1 MRSFKDFLLE
11 AAADSA
17 LINARGHV
25 SELIVYNTINR
36 YMEHRN
42 NGLSHARTLKKV
54 GDEFEHVHE
63 KSSAHP
69 QYQKAQKSLGASGF
83 KKVALDSHKA
93 SSSIIDHLHKTMGGI
108 TGSSTHLGPL
118 SRKETEA
125 LHGGHYT
132 SADVTVPTK
141 EGIAGLGLKFSS
153 KEEPGPEKLGTLGHN
168 RMYDAIQTFHQAIH
182 GSIDPEYHQASQQS
196 ENLNKLTP
204 EEQKHHQEYKS
215 AFVEK
220 LDKQPSSSLSVLRA
234 LTDGRLKVPKAKSKQ
249 VKTDMEIGRK
259 IRASARNELASH
271 RRRVLDNALAG
282 MDQNNPAHVEAFH
295 SLVHT
300 LMNSPTEGGHI
311 QDHIVSISSGGNVS
325 IQHHRQKATDVAN
338 EILKAGPSVSG
349 TGTTINLV
357 GGKNRITVA
366 MSEKGNE
373 SRFRLVKGKKQ

>member
-42 NGLSHARTLKKV
+42 NGLSHARALEKV

-93 SSSIIDHLHKTMGGI
+93 SSSIIDHFHKTMGGI

-168 RMYDAIQTFHQAIH
+168 RIYDAIQTFHQAIH
-182 GSIDPEYHQASQQS
+182 GSIDPKYHQASQQS

-234 LTDGRLKVPKAKSKQ
+234 LTNGRLKVPKAKSEQ
-249 VKTDMEIGRK
+249 VKTDMEKGKK
-259 IRASARNELASH
+259 IRARARTELAEH
-271 RRRVLDNALAG
+271 RRRVLGNAISA
-282 MDQNNPAHVEAFH
+282 MDKKNPAHVEAFH
-295 SLVHT
+295 ALVHS
-300 LMNSPTEGGHI
+300 LMNSPHEYSPI
-311 QDHIVSISSGGNVS
+311 QDYVVSISSGGNVS
-325 IQHHRQKATDVAN
+325 IQHHRQKATDAAN
-338 EILKAGPSVSG
+338 AILKAGPTVSG
-349 TGTTINLV
+349 SGATVKLSGGTHNIIA
-357 GGKNRITVA
+357 GI
-366 MSEKGNE
+366 SEKGTE
-373 SRFRLVKGKKQ
+373 VRLVKGKK

>member
-1 MRSFKDFLLE
+1 MKSFKAVLLSE
-11 AAADSA
+11 SKKTDS
-17 LINARGHV
+17 RGHV
-25 SELIVYNTINR
+25 SELMAHNTINR
-36 YMEHRN
+36 YMEHIN
-42 NGLSHARTLKKV
+42 NGLSHVQALENV
-54 GDEFEHVHE
+54 SNEYDHINGQ
-63 KSSAHP
+63 SSKHP
-69 QYQKAQKSLGASGF
+69 KYQRAQKVLDPKNFDKTSR
-83 KKVALDSHKA
+83 DSHTA
-93 SSSIIDHLHKTMGGI
+93 AISIIDHLHKKMVGVTGPSEH
-108 TGSSTHLGPL
+108 TGSL
-118 SRKETEA
+118 SPKGKKEQY
-125 LHGGHYT
+125 GYYT
-132 SADVTVPTK
+132 PADLIVPTK
-141 EGIAGLGLKFSS
+141 KGLIGLGLKYS
-153 KEEPGPEKLGTLGHN
+153 KKETPGPEKLGSLGHAN
-168 RMYDAIQTFHQAIH
+168 IHDALQNFHQAIH
-182 GSIDPEYHQASQQS
+182 GTIDHEYYAESQQS

-220 LDKQPSSSLSVLRA
+220 LGTQPSSSLSVLRA
-234 LTDGRLKVPKAKSKQ
+234 LTNGRLKVSKAKSKQ